1 MYPNHNQ
8 EFETRGPT
16 VTYGLTDTDP
26 CADIPEPDSFDA
38 IVTVNE
44 FAFGTEITSYAISS
58 KSAVVYPV
66 SPPPGND
73 VELNVK

>member
-1 MYPNHNQ
+1 LK
-8 EFETRGPT
+8 RGT
-16 VTYGLTDTDP
+16 NCYIWINRYVDP

-44 FAFGTEITSYAISS
+44 FAFGTVMTSYAISS